1 MGIRAEW
8 NLTPWATHMVYKGE
22 GRWEEEYVIRPT
34 NHAIRVR
41 GECLKREAERIA
53 VEAAEDAETTKD
65 TLFPA
70 RGDQPTS
77 TVAAT
82 ASPVYSPGARM
93 NRRPS
98 PLRAPFSGVPR
109 ARGDEP
115 N

>member
-8 NLTPWATHMVYKGE
+8 NLTPWATHMVYKGK

-65 TLFPA
+65 NP
-70 RGDQPTS
+70 
-77 TVAAT
+77 
-82 ASPVYSPGARM
+82 
-93 NRRPS
+93 
-98 PLRAPFSGVPR
+98 
-109 ARGDEP
+109 
-115 N
+115 